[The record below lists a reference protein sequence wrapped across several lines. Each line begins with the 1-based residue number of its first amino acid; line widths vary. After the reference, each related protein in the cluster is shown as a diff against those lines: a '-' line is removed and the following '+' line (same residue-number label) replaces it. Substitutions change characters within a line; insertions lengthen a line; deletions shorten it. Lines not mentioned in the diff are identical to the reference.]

1 MDLIAPS
8 AVPLA
13 ELVVTLVT
21 AVGVGNFI
29 LILMVLILFVNIP
42 TIISTIRQT
51 LSSRREAK
59 VAIEN
64 QRLIGETQRTISDV
78 VEVVNSQTND
88 LEEYRREIKALV
100 AIVDTLHA
108 SIVKES
114 EERRQENIM
123 LSDALERQV
132 RAIEAID
139 RTMRNVMSESDT
151 MRVTA
156 FVIGITNSLK
166 SDIMTKVMAIIEGI
180 ENKSESGGLYDL
192 NLRTDIETA
201 WSDLKTEID
210 RFKTPVKIRLFLD
223 EYEKK
228 LWSQTG
234 LFTKIL
240 NIANSN
246 TIDAKKK
253 QATISKQL
261 DGGLRDLQNELAKY
275 LQQVRAATRGE

>member
-1 MDLIAPS
+1 MDPISPS
-8 AVPLA
+8 AVSLA

-21 AVGVGNFI
+21 TVGVGNFI
-29 LILMVLILFVNIP
+29 LIVAVLMLFINIP
-42 TIISTIRQT
+42 TIIGTIRQT
-51 LSSRREAK
+51 VSSRREAK
-59 VAIEN
+59 VATEN

-78 VEVVNSQTND
+78 VEVINSQTND
-88 LEEYRREIKALV
+88 LEEYRGEIKALV

-139 RTMRNVMSESDT
+139 RMMRNVMSESDT

-166 SDIMTKVMAIIEGI
+166 SDIMAKVMAIIEGS
-180 ENKSESGGLYDL
+180 ENKSDSGGLYDL
-192 NLRTDIETA
+192 NLRTDMETA
-201 WSDLKTEID
+201 WSDIKTEID
-210 RFKTPVKIRLFLD
+210 RFKMPVKLRLFLD

-234 LFTKIL
+234 LFTKIMS
-240 NIANSN
+240 IAASN
-246 TIDAKKK
+246 TIDAQKK

-261 DGGLRDLQNELAKY
+261 DSGLRDLQNELAKY
-275 LQQVRAATRGE
+275 LQQVRAATRGD